1 MLNVKW
7 NANKI
12 KFKTNKKKRMTI
24 WNFCIIRLLLRKIQ
38 VAFSWSKLQDSE
50 IEL

>member
-1 MLNVKW
+1 MLNVIW
-7 NANKI
+7 NANNI
-12 KFKTNKKKRMTI
+12 KTNKKKESI
-24 WNFCIIRLLLRKIQ
+24 WNFCIIKLLLRKIQ